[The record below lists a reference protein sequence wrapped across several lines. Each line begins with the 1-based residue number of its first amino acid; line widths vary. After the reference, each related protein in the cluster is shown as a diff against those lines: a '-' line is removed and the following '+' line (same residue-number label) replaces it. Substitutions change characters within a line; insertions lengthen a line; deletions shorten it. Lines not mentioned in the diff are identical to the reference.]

1 VDLRKPD
8 VISFPRSR
16 WPLFYPVAIACAGAA
31 AVLLVSGASLRGIV
45 LAIILIAAG
54 VAGSRHAG
62 WAQTKSRQS
71 IEHYLASRQQ
81 FASQLTPV
89 WSAHIETSRTQ
100 MEAAVSALAVRFSGI
115 VSQLDHAVKTS
126 STATQSIDD
135 GDSGLVAVFAASES
149 QLGSVVSSLETA
161 IASKAA
167 MVREIQGLEQFV
179 KELHAMAADVA
190 AIAMQT
196 NLLALNAAIEA
207 ARAGE
212 MGRGFGVVANEVRML
227 SNRSAEAG
235 HRIGEKV
242 GLISDAIMSTCLA
255 AEKSMQEEDIS
266 MRASEAVI
274 HTVLSEFRGMTDV
287 LVESSR
293 LLKHESTGIKSDVN
307 EALVALQFQDR
318 VSQIMTHVKQN
329 IEQLPA
335 CLESNARQFS
345 QGQALQPLD
354 SGALLGDLEKSY
366 VMAEERAIHGS
377 GNPSMKRPGQGGQ
390 GAEISVF

>member
-1 VDLRKPD
+1 
-8 VISFPRSR
+8 
-16 WPLFYPVAIACAGAA
+16 
-31 AVLLVSGASLRGIV
+31 LVSGVSLRGIV
-45 LAIILIAAG
+45 LAAVLLAAG
-54 VAGSRHAG
+54 LAGSRHAG
-62 WAQTKSRQS
+62 KAQTKSRQS

-89 WSAHIETSRTQ
+89 WCAHIETSRTQ

-115 VSQLDHAVKTS
+115 VNQLDHAVKTS
-126 STATQSIDD
+126 SMATQSIDD

-167 MVREIQGLEQFV
+167 MVQEIQGLEQFV

-255 AEKSMQEEDIS
+255 AQKSMQEEDAS

-274 HTVLSEFRGMTDV
+274 HTVLGEFRGMTGV
-287 LVESSR
+287 LVELSR

-329 IEQLPA
+329 IEQLPT

-354 SGALLGDLEKSY
+354 PATLLAGLEKSY

-377 GNPSMKRPGQGGQ
+377 GKPSMP
-390 GAEISVF
+390 